1 MYLQSIEIQG
11 FKSFPDKIKL
21 EFDSGITAIV
31 GPNGSGKSNIGDAV
45 RWVLGEQSS
54 KTLRGAKMEDV
65 IFAGTQSRR
74 AVPSASVTLNIMNN
88 DPVGVLPSGG
98 ISVTRKL
105 FRTGESEYLINGS
118 QARLRDISELFM
130 DTGLGRDGY
139 AIIGQGKVAEI
150 VSSKSGD
157 RREIFEEAAGISKS
171 RFRRDEAARQLER
184 AEDKLIRLRDIL
196 GELEVRVEPLRQQS
210 EAAMKFVA
218 LENERKALE
227 ISVWTTQLTAF
238 KERTD
243 RFANEILLQ
252 KSAYE
257 TAEAEKERL
266 ERQDFEADEENR
278 ETELAVE
285 RLRERINA
293 RNESAAKTLAG
304 IAVAENDI
312 AHAQTKIAAA
322 EHTITENEQS
332 DSEVLRRIDER
343 KADADALRLQCEK
356 LREFARKK
364 SDESDALFIKA
375 AEAEDATGELSGHLK
390 TAGKELSDTIYKLS
404 SAEKAKTDNA
414 AAKAE
419 LLDKTASAAKEIA
432 ELKSE
437 AADFIKAK
445 ETAFESAE
453 TNRNRV
459 SGLMKLLD
467 TRKNKVEAARAD
479 TDNAHR
485 AAVEREQRL
494 RLLRDLERNMEGY
507 GGAVKEVIKQA
518 RANSL
523 RGICGSVAELLTVPA
538 EFQTAVEAAL
548 GGALQNIIVENEDAA
563 KHAINRLRDLKAGR
577 ATFLPIT
584 SVKGRVLSEDPSDMD
599 GFIGIASELC
609 EFDRKFSGVFENLL
623 GRIVV
628 AEDLDS
634 ATEIAKRFSYKFKI
648 VTTDGQVINAGG
660 SFTGGSAAKS
670 TGILTRKSEIE
681 RIEKELEGYTAAF
694 ETAKKALAKAEDD
707 AEKMRFDI
715 EGAKESLNI
724 AETDI
729 IRFTGEENRVK
740 AMSER
745 LEASLSSYDET
756 LKNLEKS
763 AKEAEKIYLEDLA
776 LREKLEA
783 ETAALEEKIAAMSG
797 NQTRIRE
804 KRAEI
809 ADEIAETKLKI
820 ATLEKD
826 IESIISET
834 ENLKNSAE
842 ERADLTLRL
851 RDEIE
856 AERAFITAK
865 NAEIADIKLREKD
878 TEAENAADNKEIARL
893 SQKKAEALRRINENR
908 VKNSEIADRKEKI
921 TAELVRLEER
931 ANEAAA
937 AYDKIVADMAEQYG
951 IYPTEAATI
960 AQPISDIN
968 AAAKDLQKLR
978 GKIRSLGNV
987 NVAAIEEYKEVSERY
1002 VFLKAQIDDVEISK
1016 GELLR
1021 LISDLTDKMKEQF
1034 KTSFEEINTH
1044 FKRIFIELF
1053 GGGKAELRLSDPDDV
1068 LESGIDIFVAPP
1080 GKVIKSLS
1088 LLSGGEQAFVAI
1100 AIYFAILT
1108 VKPSPFCIL
1117 DEIEA
1122 ALDDV
1127 NVTKYARYLRRFT
1140 ETTQFICVTHRRG
1153 TMDEADIL
1161 YGVTMQDKGV
1171 SRILRLENSYGE
1183 AAEGLA

>member
-1 MYLQSIEIQG
+1 MYLQSLEIQG

-65 IFAGTQSRR
+65 IFAGTQARR

-88 DPVGVLPSGG
+88 DPGGVLPTGE
-98 ISVTRKL
+98 ISITRKL
-105 FRTGESEYLINGS
+105 YRTGESEYLINGS

-139 AIIGQGKVAEI
+139 AIIGQGRVAEI
-150 VSSKSGD
+150 ISSKSGD

-171 RFRRDEAARQLER
+171 RFRRDEASRQLER
-184 AEDKLIRLRDIL
+184 AEDKLVRLRDIL
-196 GELEVRVEPLRQQS
+196 GELEVRIDPLRTQS

-218 LENERKALE
+218 LENSRKALE
-227 ISVWTTQLTAF
+227 ISVWNAQLTAF
-238 KERTD
+238 KEKTD
-243 RFANEILLQ
+243 RFSDEILVA

-266 ERQDFEADEENR
+266 EREDLAADDENR
-278 ETELAVE
+278 ETELSI
-285 RLRERINA
+285 ERIRAKIAA
-293 RNESAAKTLAG
+293 RNESAMQRKAG

-312 AHAQTKIAAA
+312 AHAQEKIASA
-322 EHTITENEQS
+322 ENDILQNKQS
-332 DSEVLRRIDER
+332 DEEVLLRIAER
-343 KADADALRLQCEK
+343 KADADALRAECEK
-356 LREFARKK
+356 LRASAQKK
-364 SDESDALFIKA
+364 AEESDALLIKA
-375 AEAEDATGELSGHLK
+375 AESEDATGTISESLK
-390 TAGKELSDTIYKLS
+390 AASKELSEAVFKLET
-404 SAEKAKTDNA
+404 AEKSKADSVS
-414 AAKAE
+414 AKAE
-419 LLDKTASAAKEIA
+419 LAEKSAAAKSEIEA
-432 ELKSE
+432 LKSE
-437 AADFIKAK
+437 AKEYALAK
-445 ETAFESAE
+445 IAATESAE
-453 TNRNRV
+453 TNKNRV
-459 SGLMKLLD
+459 LGLVKLLE
-467 TRKNKVEAARAD
+467 TRKNKVEAARAE

-485 AAVEREQRL
+485 AATTSEQRL

-507 GGAVKEVIKQA
+507 GGAVKEIIKQT
-518 RANSL
+518 RAGSL
-523 RGICGSVAELLTVPA
+523 RGICGTVAELLDVPA

-548 GGALQNIIVENEDAA
+548 GGALQNIIVEDEAAA
-563 KHAINRLRDLKAGR
+563 KHAINRLKDLRAGR

-584 SVKGRVLSEDPSDMD
+584 SVKGRSLSEDPSAMN
-599 GFIGIASELC
+599 GFVGIASELC
-609 EFDRKFSGVFENLL
+609 GFEDKFTGVFENLL

-634 ATEIAKRFSYKFKI
+634 ATDIAKRFAYKFKI
-648 VTTDGQVINAGG
+648 VTIDGQVINAGG

-681 RIEKELEGYTAAF
+681 HTQAELVKYTADF
-694 ETAKKALAKAEDD
+694 ETAKKALQKAEDET
-707 AEKMRFDI
+707 EKMRFDI
-715 EGAKESLNI
+715 EGARESQNI
-724 AETDI
+724 SETDI
-729 IRFTGEENRVK
+729 IRLSGEENRVK
-740 AMSER
+740 AMTQR
-745 LEASLSSYDET
+745 LETSLVASEKALRDIEKSAAEAERIYAE
-756 LKNLEKS
+756 NLEK
-763 AKEAEKIYLEDLA
+763 
-776 LREKLEA
+776 REKLEA
-783 ETAALEEKIAAMSG
+783 ETAALEEKIASHSG
-797 NQTRIRE
+797 KQARLRE

-809 ADEIAETKLKI
+809 ADEIAEIKLKV

-826 IESIISET
+826 IESVISDT
-834 ENLKNSAE
+834 ENLKKSAE
-842 ERADLTLRL
+842 DRADLTLRL

-856 AERAFITAK
+856 KQKAFITSK
-865 NAEIADIKLREKD
+865 NAEIAEIKASEKD
-878 TEAENAADNKEIARL
+878 TEDENEADNKEIARL
-893 SQKKAEALRRINENR
+893 SQKKTETLRKVNENR
-908 VKNSEIADRKEKI
+908 QKNRDLADKKEKI
-921 TAELVRLEER
+921 AAELVRLEDR
-931 ANEAAA
+931 KNEASEG
-937 AYDKIVADMAEQYG
+937 YDRIVADMAEQYG
-951 IYPTEAATI
+951 IYPTEAATL
-960 AQPISDIN
+960 AEPVEDIN
-968 AAAKDLQKLR
+968 AASKELGKLR
-978 GKIRSLGNV
+978 SKIRALGNV

-1002 VFLKAQIDDVEISK
+1002 GFLKGQIDDVEISK
-1016 GELLR
+1016 RELLR

-1034 KTSFEEINTH
+1034 KESFEQINTH

-1053 GGGKAELRLSDPDDV
+1053 GGGKAELKLADPDDV

-1080 GKVIKSLS
+1080 GKVIKNLS

-1171 SRILRLENSYGE
+1171 SRILRLENSYAD
-1183 AAEGLA
+1183 AAEALE